1 MQKILFF
8 FIYSQQKEGLLQ
20 ISIYKHGKLIILTI

>member
-1 MQKILFF
+1 MQRILFF

-20 ISIYKHGKLIILTI
+20 KSIYKRGKLIMLTI